1 METERRRLLGH
12 THARV
17 RPVRPARRL
26 AWLGLGV
33 FCVAFAAF
41 EVAKHGGRPL
51 ALALVFAIAPDLAML
66 IGASRKLAPGQLAPK
81 AVPFYNAVHRV
92 GGPVALLVACTFF
105 VSGAALFTGGLAW
118 LAHVAIDRAAG
129 FGLRTPEGFQRG

>member
-1 METERRRLLGH
+1 M
-12 THARV
+12 HARV

-26 AWLGLGV
+26 AWLALGG
-33 FCVAFAAF
+33 FCVAFAVF
-41 EVAKHGGRPL
+41 EVAKHGGLAL

-66 IGASRKLAPGQLAPK
+66 IGASQKLAPGQLAPT

-92 GGPVALLVACTFF
+92 WGPVALMVASIFF
-105 VSGAALFTGGLAW
+105 GPGAALFTGGLAW
-118 LAHVAIDRAAG
+118 LAHLAIDRAAG